1 MVAASCQYR
10 VAVLVISIATYL
22 AAATYGEKLKTANY
36 ACPEIG
42 IDNDSWENK
51 ETVVLAH
58 ILNFDQDDSTGV
70 VRFQILEI
78 IKKSPTTTTMM
89 MMEQIGEETSAIL
102 GKDFT
107 TRCHIPQEGSVVLH
121 IVGDEMDWLIT
132 RIAIPTTKDRKY
144 MFYIIVEVSHEKK
157 ITS

>member
-1 MVAASCQYR
+1 
-10 VAVLVISIATYL
+10 
-22 AAATYGEKLKTANY
+22 
-36 ACPEIG
+36 
-42 IDNDSWENK
+42 
-51 ETVVLAH
+51 
-58 ILNFDQDDSTGV
+58 
-70 VRFQILEI
+70 
-78 IKKSPTTTTMM
+78 M

-102 GKDFT
+102 GKDFA

-157 ITS
+157 NNIIKLPFQNSAQQTLLSQIPCIHQTQISCQTNTSLQLANNIPIGYYLLTLISMSSALF

>member
-1 MVAASCQYR
+1 MVAASYQYR

-22 AAATYGEKLKTANY
+22 AAATYGEKLRTANY
-36 ACPEIG
+36 VCPEIK

-58 ILNFDQDDSTGV
+58 IQNFDQDDSSGV

-102 GKDFT
+102 GKDFA

-121 IVGDEMDWLIT
+121 IVGDEIDWLIT